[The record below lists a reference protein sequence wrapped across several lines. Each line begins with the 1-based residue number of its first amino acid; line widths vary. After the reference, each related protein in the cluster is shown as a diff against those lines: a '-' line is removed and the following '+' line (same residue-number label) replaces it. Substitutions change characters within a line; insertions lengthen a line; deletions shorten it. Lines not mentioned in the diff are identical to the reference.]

1 MYELG
6 QTMQRLLLRR
16 QAILSLLG
24 VSLGT
29 TALLE
34 VPAAVARPTQQ
45 MLISQGQSAH
55 QILIDSA
62 ITKKKNGDF
71 QGAIADATKAIQL
84 DPNKAHYYFVRAEA
98 RTQIRDYQGT
108 IADAT
113 KAIQLSGKKY
123 VDPYF
128 YRVRANARIGIRD
141 YQGAIADATK
151 AIQIN
156 SLRPAASASDYYVRA
171 EARIKLKD
179 YQGAIADATK
189 AIQNA
194 PSYGNAFVLR
204 ANARRLSGDYQGA
217 LADANRSLN
226 YASADYDCLNER
238 LAAGDDPPGLADFN
252 RRIQLDPKSEGAYS
266 GRACIKLGQKDY
278 QGAIADLDRAIQ
290 LDPNDASSYSLRSSV
305 NGKLGNF
312 QKALSDAKYYRQLL
326 PSQLLP
332 NNPYTFIVE
341 AEALIGLKNYS
352 EAISAAEKA
361 IAIDPTRE
369 QAYYYRGLARLKQGD
384 TQGAISDYNKAIQL
398 SPSLV
403 QASDDYTQLARQD
416 AKPAPVATAPQPSP
430 QPKAPNL
437 KPQPEPKPTPVA
449 TTSQPS
455 TPSASS
461 SQNVYQVAKQTTV
474 LIGGQNPGSGVIFAK
489 AGNTYYVL
497 TAKHVVATPDEYEI
511 IAADGKR
518 YPVDYKKVKKLPN
531 IDLAVIEFTSQQPH
545 ATARLGNSQQV
556 QEGDSIFVAGWPA
569 PDAAITQP
577 TRIITEGKI
586 AGLQTSG
593 ADGYELVYSNS
604 TSPGMSG
611 GPVLDAQGQLI
622 GIHGRASGN
631 QDSGKVGLNLGIP
644 INLFLRQAPQIG
656 LNLQKLGLRAEK

>member
-24 VSLGT
+24 VSLWT

-34 VPAAVARPTQQ
+34 VPAVALPAQQ
-45 MLISQGQSAH
+45 LLISQSQRAD
-55 QILIDSA
+55 QYVDSA
-62 ITKKKNGDF
+62 RDKAKNGDF
-71 QGAIADATKAIQL
+71 QGAIADATRAIRL
-84 DPNKAHYYFVRAEA
+84 DPNKAHYYFVRAKA

-113 KAIQLSGKKY
+113 KAIQLRGKEY
-123 VDPYF
+123 VDPF
-128 YRVRANARIGIRD
+128 LYRIRADARIGIRD

-151 AIQIN
+151 AIQID
-156 SLRPAASASDYYVRA
+156 SLRPASSASAYYVRA
-171 EARIKLKD
+171 EARIRLRD

-217 LADANRSLN
+217 LADTNRSPN
-226 YASADYDCLNER
+226 YASADYACLNER

-252 RRIQLDPKSEGAYS
+252 QRIQLDPKRAVSYN

-290 LDPNDASSYSLRSSV
+290 LDPNDAGSYSLRSSV

-312 QKALSDAKYYRQLL
+312 QEALSDAKYYRQL
-326 PSQLLP
+326 SP
-332 NNPYTFIVE
+332 NGRYPFLIE

-352 EAISAAEKA
+352 EAISAAETA
-361 IAIDPTRE
+361 IAIDPKSE
-369 QAYYYRGLARLKQGD
+369 EAYYYRGLARLKQGD
-384 TQGAISDYNKAIQL
+384 TQGAISDYKKAIQL

-416 AKPAPVATAPQPSP
+416 TKPAPVATAPQASP

-437 KPQPEPKPTPVA
+437 SPQPEPKPTPVA

-518 YPVDYKKVKKLPN
+518 YPVDYNKIKKLPN

-545 ATARLGNSQQV
+545 ATVRLGNSQQV
-556 QEGDSIFVAGWPA
+556 QEGDGIFVAGWPA

-586 AGLQTSG
+586 AGLQTNG

-631 QDSGKVGLNLGIP
+631 QASGKVGLNLGIP
-644 INLFLRQAPQIG
+644 INLFLRQAPQTG
-656 LNLQKLGLRAEK
+656 MNLQKLGLRAEK

>member
-1 MYELG
+1 LG

-34 VPAAVARPTQQ
+34 VPAAVARPPEQ
-45 MLISQGQSAH
+45 MLISQSQSAR
-55 QILIDSA
+55 QYVGSA
-62 ITKKKNGDF
+62 TTKARDGDY
-71 QGAIADATKAIQL
+71 QGAIADATRAIRL
-84 DPNKAHYYFVRAEA
+84 DPNKAYYYLVRADA
-98 RTQIRDYQGT
+98 RIRIRDYQGA

-113 KAIQLSGKKY
+113 RVIQL
-123 VDPYF
+123 DPSKVYF
-128 YRVRANARIGIRD
+128 GEAYLIRADARNGIRD

-151 AIQIN
+151 TIQID
-156 SLRPAASASDYYVRA
+156 SLRPASSASAYYVRA
-171 EARIKLKD
+171 EARIRLRD

-217 LADANRSLN
+217 LADTNRSSN
-226 YASADYDCLNER
+226 YASADYACLNRR

-252 RRIQLDPKSEGAYS
+252 QRIQLDPK
-266 GRACIKLGQKDY
+266 RAVSYMARSCIKLEQKDY

-290 LDPNDASSYSLRSSV
+290 LDLNDASSYSLRSSV

-312 QKALSDAKYYRQLL
+312 QKALSDAKYIRQLS
-326 PSQLLP
+326 PNRPPPFLL
-332 NNPYTFIVE
+332 E

-361 IAIDPTRE
+361 IANDPTE
-369 QAYYYRGLARLKQGD
+369 EEAYYYRGLARLQQGD
-384 TQGAISDYNKAIQL
+384 TQGAISDYKKAIQL
-398 SPSLV
+398 RPSLV
-403 QASDDYTQLARQD
+403 QASDDYTRLARQD

-437 KPQPEPKPTPVA
+437 SPQPEPKPTPVA

-518 YPVDYKKVKKLPN
+518 YPVDYNKVKKLSN

-556 QEGDSIFVAGWPA
+556 QEGDGIFVVGWPV
-569 PDAAITQP
+569 PDDAITQP

-586 AGLQTSG
+586 AGLQTNG

-631 QDSGKVGLNLGIP
+631 QVSGKVGLNLGIP
-644 INLFLRQAPQIG
+644 INLFLRQAPQTG

>member
-16 QAILSLLG
+16 QAILSVLG
-24 VSLGT
+24 VSLWTT

-34 VPAAVARPTQQ
+34 LPAAALPAQQ
-45 MLISQGQSAH
+45 LLISQSQRADQYVKSAR
-55 QILIDSA
+55 DKA
-62 ITKKKNGDF
+62 ENG
-71 QGAIADATKAIQL
+71 
-84 DPNKAHYYFVRAEA
+84 
-98 RTQIRDYQGT
+98 
-108 IADAT
+108 
-113 KAIQLSGKKY
+113 
-123 VDPYF
+123 
-128 YRVRANARIGIRD
+128 D

-151 AIQIN
+151 AIQI
-156 SLRPAASASDYYVRA
+156 
-171 EARIKLKD
+171 
-179 YQGAIADATK
+179 
-189 AIQNA
+189 A
-194 PSYGNAFVLR
+194 PSYGKAFVIR

-217 LADANRSLN
+217 LADTNRSPN
-226 YASADYDCLNER
+226 YASADYDCAMRR

-252 RRIQLDPKSEGAYS
+252 QRIQLDPKNAGAYE
-266 GRACIKLGQKDY
+266 GRSCIKLGQKDY
-278 QGAIADLDRAIQ
+278 QGAIVDIDRAIQ
-290 LDPNDASSYSLRSSV
+290 LDPNKGDYGFRSSV

-326 PSQLLP
+326 PNRHYPFL
-332 NNPYTFIVE
+332 VE

-361 IAIDPTRE
+361 MAINPTTT
-369 QAYYYRGLARLKQGD
+369 AYYYRGLARLKQGD
-384 TQGAISDYNKAIQL
+384 TRGAISDYKKAIQL

-403 QASDDYTQLARQD
+403 QALDDYTQLARQD
-416 AKPAPVATAPQPSP
+416 TKPAPVATAPQPSP
-430 QPKAPNL
+430 LPKASSPP
-437 KPQPEPKPTPVA
+437 PQPEPKPTPIA

-511 IAADGKR
+511 IAPDGKR
-518 YPVDYKKVKKLPN
+518 YPVDYNKIKKLPN

-569 PDAAITQP
+569 PDTAITQP

-593 ADGYELVYSNS
+593 ADGYELIYSNS

-631 QDSGKVGLNLGIP
+631 QVSGKVGLNLGIP
-644 INLFLRQAPQIG
+644 INLFLQQAPQTG
-656 LNLQKLGLRAEK
+656 MNLQKLGLRAEK